1 MNLSL
6 IGLLLLAQISEL
18 AFIELL
24 KNDGILVQIFTQ
36 YSVVVRWAG
45 GVLAYSMLGILLYG
59 IWRGTR
65 RPSGRT
71 SGRVAGWLR
80 SALFYFLATT
90 CFLGISIYFWKPL
103 PLDLPPGGRLAC
115 LVAGILVYFPGMA
128 FLLWARLALG
138 KMYFVSTS
146 FGAQLYADH
155 QLMTRGPFAIV
166 RHPMYLGLIAAALGS
181 LLLYQ
186 TWTALAYA
194 VFAPLVLLR
203 ARREE
208 AALAAEFGEQ
218 WREYCRRVP
227 TFFPRLRR

>member
-1 MNLSL
+1 MNLEFAE
-6 IGLLLLAQISEL
+6 ILLRL
-18 AFIELL
+18 
-24 KNDGILVQIFTQ
+24 
-36 YSVVVRWAG
+36 AG
-45 GVLAYSMLGILLYG
+45 GLMAYTVLGIVLFG

-71 SGRVAGWLR
+71 SGRAAGWLR
-80 SALFYFLATT
+80 SALFYLLATT
-90 CFLGISIYFWKPL
+90 CFLAISIWFWKPL
-103 PLDLPPGGRLAC
+103 PVSLSLVERLAC
-115 LVAGILVYFPGMA
+115 LVIGALVYFPGMT
-128 FLLWARLALG
+128 FLLWARLTLG

-155 QLMTRGPFAIV
+155 KLVTRGPFAIL

-194 VFAPLVLLR
+194 VFAPFVLFR

-208 AALAAEFGEQ
+208 QALAAEFGEEWQ
-218 WREYCRRVP
+218 DYCRRVP
-227 TFFPRLRR
+227 AFFPRLRKRGKR

>member
-1 MNLSL
+1 MSL
-6 IGLLLLAQISEL
+6 EFAESLLRL
-18 AFIELL
+18 
-24 KNDGILVQIFTQ
+24 
-36 YSVVVRWAG
+36 AG
-45 GVLAYSMLGILLYG
+45 GLMAYTVLGIVLFG

-71 SGRVAGWLR
+71 SGRAAGWLR
-80 SALFYFLATT
+80 SALFYLLATT
-90 CFLGISIYFWKPL
+90 CFLAISIYFWKPL
-103 PLDLPPGGRLAC
+103 PVNLSPVERIAC
-115 LVAGILVYFPGMA
+115 LAIGALIYFPGIA
-128 FLLWARLALG
+128 FLLWARLTLG

-155 QLMTRGPFAIV
+155 KLVTRGPFAIV

-194 VFAPLVLLR
+194 VFAPFVLFR

-208 AALAAEFGEQ
+208 QTLAAEFGEEWQ
-218 WREYCRRVP
+218 DYCRCVP
-227 TFFPRLRR
+227 AFFPRLRK